1 MVLKVVDRETFTVLA
16 LLSMAMTAAAT
27 PLAAAV
33 HRPPRQLLPYK
44 RRTILRSRP
53 DSELRVLACV
63 HSTRNVPSIISIL
76 EVSHPSKRSPIF
88 VYALHLVELTGRE
101 SAMLAVHEKESHH
114 HNNHHHL
121 NKAQAQSEQIT
132 HAFETYEQH
141 AGGVSIQPATA
152 MSAYSNMHEDV
163 CSLAEEKRVALIILP
178 FHKQQTVDGGM
189 EVTNPGMRTVNQ
201 EVLGSAPCS
210 VGVLV
215 DRGLGGT
222 ARVAAGQHAA
232 HHVALL
238 FFGGPDD
245 REALAY
251 AWRMAGHPGIS
262 LTVVRFLYGGEEAR
276 KSESAVVDVGR
287 SEKELD
293 EEIIKEFRVKNV
305 SDESVVYVERVVRDG
320 EETVAAIR
328 GMDNIHDLYVVGR
341 GQGRSSPLTDGLTE
355 WSECPELGV
364 IGDLLASPD
373 FGATASVLVVQQYVD
388 GGVDE
393 PGSPD
398 TPSQPVHQRLI
409 NLAKGNPR
417 N

>member
-1 MVLKVVDRETFTVLA
+1 
-16 LLSMAMTAAAT
+16 
-27 PLAAAV
+27 
-33 HRPPRQLLPYK
+33 
-44 RRTILRSRP
+44 
-53 DSELRVLACV
+53 
-63 HSTRNVPSIISIL
+63 
-76 EVSHPSKRSPIF
+76 
-88 VYALHLVELTGRE
+88 
-101 SAMLAVHEKESHH
+101 MLAVHEKESHH

-201 EVLGSAPCS
+201 EVLGSASCS

-215 DRGLGGT
+215 DCGLGST

-262 LTVVRFLYGGEEAR
+262 LTVVRFLYSGEEAR

-305 SDESVVYVERVVRDG
+305 SDESVAYVERVVRDG

-364 IGDLLASPD
+364 IGDLLASPE

-388 GGVDE
+388 GGVGE
-393 PGSPD
+393 REREGGRAGRGRESEGGRAGRGRERERGREGERG
-398 TPSQPVHQRLI
+398 TEGER
-409 NLAKGNPR
+409 
-417 N
+417 